1 MIAPLHT
8 KLQFTIASIK
18 QIIYSSNLPSDQKKI
33 FLKHKYHT
41 CPHSSARIPAIC
53 IDESHTC
60 TQGGKPDNDSK
71 DSQRLAII
79 DSPAS
84 ERGKSSS
91 RSPKNKSQLVI
102 FMDACWE
109 GDVDKVED
117 KTEAHSHI
125 RTRSRYFPIRPLSV
139 DSRDDTIWIQPK
151 PGQPIRVLT
160 CNCHSACLMSYYG
173 TLCGILSDRSPL
185 ARPPPIHLGILDSI
199 ALLKRGMCRSPAPSY
214 PPCSTTLILIKA
226 LSNSILDL
234 FSFV

>member
-33 FLKHKYHT
+33 FLKHKYHA
-41 CPHSSARIPAIC
+41 CPNSSPRIPAIC

-139 DSRDDTIWIQPK
+139 DSRDDTVWVQPK
-151 PGQPIRVLT
+151 PGQPIRVIISNYHFTYALCT
-160 CNCHSACLMSYYG
+160 QYRTRCRMI
-173 TLCGILSDRSPL
+173 TLSFAPFSSTVNVCRYTGLHRAAQKGNVEVSRSLLLS
-185 ARPPPIHLGILDSI
+185 
-199 ALLKRGMCRSPAPSY
+199 
-214 PPCSTTLILIKA
+214 
-226 LSNSILDL
+226 
-234 FSFV
+234 